1 MYETKNNTIGMNES
15 TIRLAPFP
23 GSPKSDFLA
32 TVVPIQGI
40 NTKDD
45 EVGEDLPFEIILDQY
60 TREPWSV
67 STFSQQKWKQ
77 LHLKSIDGKGKLPG
91 FLNYLKERKKAA
103 FGTWILEDDHT
114 RKGIFLVPFDQSS
127 SPDGNNGTEKEED
140 MIFCR
145 YTLDD
150 SILRKKKAPPPSLS
164 AQVSAPP
171 TAIQKKPTIPVAS
184 SSSLSTVSS
193 TKKTKPN
200 NNKNGKKK
208 SSFMGNLLA
217 AQERTDRHLAAVP
230 KSAVSTDSK
239 SEDNLANSS
248 STSSQTIIAK
258 FRTDIEQKL
267 LDFKNN
273 LSQNV
278 IEIPVTLSKITSMLV
293 GEDKL
298 KVSMDVL
305 KYIVYEQSEEIGE
318 GLNWI
323 AAKKSSEFFIDEAII
338 CIYKD
343 GHAPLDV
350 LEDLN
355 KGDLPDEIKQQ
366 QRAMREAAVK
376 QMKSEDAQKLKK
388 IQEHTLSR
396 KNQASSKN
404 DEPSKL
410 NTKKRDRRTIAQIQ
424 DDMSKKQKYDL
435 DNYE

>member
-1 MYETKNNTIGMNES
+1 MNES

-45 EVGEDLPFEIILDQY
+45 DEVGEDLPFEIILDQY

-67 STFSQQKWKQ
+67 SHTFSQQKWKQ

-127 SPDGNNGTEKEED
+127 SPDGNNGTEREED
-140 MIFCR
+140 IIFCR

-150 SILRKKKAPPPSLS
+150 SIIRKKKAPPPSL
-164 AQVSAPP
+164 VSAPP

-230 KSAVSTDSK
+230 KSAVSNDSK
-239 SEDNLANSS
+239 SSEDNLTNSS

-278 IEIPVTLSKITSMLV
+278 IEIPITLSQITSMLV
-293 GEDKL
+293 GEEKL

-376 QMKSEDAQKLKK
+376 QMKNEDAQKLKK

-424 DDMSKKQKYDL
+424 DDMSKRQKYEL